1 LTIQLTKFT
10 DGTFS
15 KPKIIEKSV
24 EEINFD
30 YDMDEI
36 RLAHENWIQ
45 RLYSHNIGDWKHT
58 MYDYVTFQ
66 HP

>member
-1 LTIQLTKFT
+1 MTIQLTKYD
-10 DGTFS
+10 DGTFDV
-15 KPKIIEKSV
+15 KIKEKSI
-24 EEINFD
+24 EELNFE
-30 YDMDEI
+30 YDMDEM
-36 RLAHENWIQ
+36 RLAHENWVQ